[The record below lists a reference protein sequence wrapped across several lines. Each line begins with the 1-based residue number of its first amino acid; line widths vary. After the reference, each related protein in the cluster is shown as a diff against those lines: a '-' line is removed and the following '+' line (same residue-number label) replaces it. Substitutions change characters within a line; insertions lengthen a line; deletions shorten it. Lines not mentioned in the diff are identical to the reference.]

1 MKIGG
6 FRTLVFLLLLFVLLF
21 TFIHS
26 ARVAAT
32 SQSLPDDPEAAQAL
46 LVISKTAGKPVVKRG
61 EKAEFTIVV
70 FNSSQN
76 IVLLNV
82 AVSDPLAPD
91 CSRSLGN
98 LAPGEDRVIT
108 CSKLNVQQAFTNVAT
123 VEGQNA
129 NNGMTDSASDSAS
142 IEVIDLSLA
151 LTPQPSSLAEPGGTV
166 AFSLSATNT
175 GSVDVTLNSLNSPQY
190 GDLFDADNS
199 QLQNNTCA
207 RDAGNLPQIASN
219 GGMFEC
225 SFEAEVVSQ
234 PGQYVVV
241 TTAAAQDASSNS
253 VTKSAEATITIT
265 NEAAAMNV
273 KLAAS
278 PDRLFVPGGTVTL
291 TLEIENTSRV
301 DTLSQF
307 KMTDSFLGDVEGK
320 GDCEAPP
327 LLARGETYT
336 CSYSYELVGPA
347 GSTRQHTLMVE
358 AVDDDDP
365 PNSVSDT
372 AVDTIELVEPPTY
385 VAWLPVV
392 VADVEEPNDTCDAA
406 YSLRLDT
413 PYFPL
418 PDDEEDWFYFEL
430 MQQRTVTI
438 EIKNFV
444 PLDGQGTVYGGGT
457 SCSTSDDVIGIN
469 GGSSLNR
476 EIKLGSQPPGRYYL
490 LIIND
495 GAPNTQ
501 DRYELFVRT
510 R

>member
-6 FRTLVFLLLLFVLLF
+6 FRTHVFLLLFLALLF
-21 TFIHS
+21 TSIHS

-32 SQSLPDDPEAAQAL
+32 SQSVPDDPEAAQAL
-46 LVISKTAGKPVVKRG
+46 LVISKTAGKPVVRRG
-61 EKAEFTIVV
+61 EKADYTIVV

-76 IVLLNV
+76 IALLNV
-82 AVSDPLAPD
+82 TVSDPLVPD
-91 CSRSLGN
+91 CSRTLGN
-98 LAPGEDRVIT
+98 LAPGEDRVIN

-142 IEVIDLSLA
+142 IEVIDLTLA

-241 TTAAAQDASSNS
+241 TTAVAEDGSGNS
-253 VTKSAEATITIT
+253 VTKSAEGTLTIT
-265 NEAAAMNV
+265 NVKAGMNV
-273 KLAAS
+273 TLNAS
-278 PDRLFVPGGTVTL
+278 PDRLIAPGGVVTL
-291 TLEIENTSRV
+291 TLEIENTSAV
-301 DTLSQF
+301 DTLSEF
-307 KMTDSFLGDVEGK
+307 TMIDSVRGNVDGQ
-320 GDCEAPP
+320 GDCEAP
-327 LLARGETYT
+327 LALASGASYT
-336 CSYSYELVGPA
+336 CSYSYELAGPA
-347 GSTRQHTLMVE
+347 GSTRQHTLTVT

-365 PNSVSDT
+365 PNPVSDT

-385 VAWLPVV
+385 VAWLPAV
-392 VADVEEPNDTCDAA
+392 VADVEEPNDECRQA
-406 YSLRLDT
+406 YGILVNQ

-430 MQQRTVTI
+430 TQQKTVTI

-444 PLDGQGTVYGGGT
+444 PLEGQGIVYQGA
-457 SCSTSDDVIGIN
+457 SCSVLSSSIANEGS
-469 GGSSLNR
+469 SSLNR
-476 EIKLGSQPPGRYYL
+476 EIKLGSQPPGRYYVRM
-490 LIIND
+490 IND
-495 GAPNTQ
+495 GAPNTR